1 MKKSYKELFTKYK
14 EGAATVE
21 ERQQVE
27 EELERFEALSQ
38 YLEEEF
44 HDGSLE
50 EKMNEPVPKEV
61 LDVEKLVKRRLREV
75 MLKGALLSLL
85 LLGLIFYGL
94 SPLVST
100 FFYNPMNESLSS
112 VEKDVSIDLAVL
124 SELTIPEYASSS
136 VYVET
141 KGFGSYQMRYSITD
155 LFDQNSLVTEKIVVR
170 GSVVE
175 TLNSLYDR
183 EPLFI
188 TPLEIMREGKES
200 RKQREDIIELLSG
213 LGSTNYGSVSVL
225 FKNSLSMEEL
235 REFQTRYENIRL
247 QWVAVD
253 NGQGIQTSSLVTGFS
268 PLGSRRSAHLFSDE
282 TLLKEYPGLHL
293 LDWLVHQGE
302 RSEDGA
308 SLEAEGYEK
317 HYEALLYYAL
327 DRKSEISVHS
337 ERLKETEVLEESAA
351 YVEEHGVR
359 TYGVLLDGTVEDLL
373 VLLED
378 EAVEWMEI
386 KEMKVLGP

>member
-50 EKMNEPVPKEV
+50 EEMNELVPKEV
-61 LDVEKLVKRRLREV
+61 RDVEKLVKRRLREV
-75 MLKGALLSLL
+75 ILKGALLSLL

-100 FFYNPMNESLSS
+100 LYYNPMNESLSS
-112 VEKDVSIDLAVL
+112 VEKDVSLDLAVL
-124 SELTIPEYASSS
+124 SELTMPEYASSS

-155 LFDQNSLVTEKIVVR
+155 LFDQNSLVTEKKVVR

-188 TPLEIMREGKES
+188 TPLEIMREEKES

-247 QWVAVD
+247 QWVAVE
-253 NGQGIQTSSLVTGFS
+253 NGQGVQTSSLVTGFS

>member
-38 YLEEEF
+38 YLEDEFRDTDVEEET
-44 HDGSLE
+44 D
-50 EKMNEPVPKEV
+50 EPVKKEA
-61 LDVEKLVKRRLREV
+61 LAVEKLVKKRLREV

-124 SELTIPEYASSS
+124 SELTMPEYSTSS
-136 VYVET
+136 VYVEEE
-141 KGFGSYQMRYSITD
+141 GFGRYQMRYSITD
-155 LFDQNSLVTEKIVVR
+155 LFQETSLLTEKKVVR

-175 TLNSLYDR
+175 TLNSLDDR

-188 TPLEIMREGKES
+188 TPLEIMREEKES
-200 RKQREDIIELLSG
+200 REQREDIHELLSG
-213 LGSTNYGSVSVL
+213 LASTNYGSVSVL

-235 REFQTRYENIRL
+235 RGFQTKYENIRL
-247 QWVAVD
+247 QWVAVE
-253 NGQGIQTSSLVTGFS
+253 NGQGVQTSSLITGFS
-268 PLGSRRSAHLFSDE
+268 PLGSRRSAHLFADE
-282 TLLKEYPGLHL
+282 SLLKEYPGLHL
-293 LDWLVHQGE
+293 LEWLVQPGE
-302 RSEDGA
+302 RNQDGA

-327 DRKSEISVHS
+327 DRKSEISVLS

-351 YVEEHGVR
+351 YVEEHGVH

-373 VLLED
+373 VLLKD
-378 EAVEWMEI
+378 ETVEWMEI
-386 KEMKVLGP
+386 KEMKVLAP

>member
-188 TPLEIMREGKES
+188 TPLEIMREEKES

-247 QWVAVD
+247 QWVAVE
-253 NGQGIQTSSLVTGFS
+253 NGQGVQTSSLVTGFS

>member
-50 EKMNEPVPKEV
+50 EEMNEPVPKEV

-100 FFYNPMNESLSS
+100 LYYNPMNESLSS
-112 VEKDVSIDLAVL
+112 VEKDVSLDLAVL
-124 SELTIPEYASSS
+124 SELTMPEYASSS

-155 LFDQNSLVTEKIVVR
+155 LFDQNSLVTEKKVVR

-188 TPLEIMREGKES
+188 TPLEIMREEKES

-247 QWVAVD
+247 QWVAVE
-253 NGQGIQTSSLVTGFS
+253 NGQGVQTSSLVTGFS

-351 YVEEHGVR
+351 YVEEHSVR

>member
-38 YLEEEF
+38 YLEDEFRDTDVEEET
-44 HDGSLE
+44 G
-50 EKMNEPVPKEV
+50 EPVKKEA
-61 LDVEKLVKRRLREV
+61 LAVEKLVKKRLREV

-100 FFYNPMNESLSS
+100 LYYNPMNESLSS
-112 VEKDVSIDLAVL
+112 VEKDVSLDLAVL
-124 SELTIPEYASSS
+124 SELTMPEYASSS

-155 LFDQNSLVTEKIVVR
+155 LFDQNSLVTEKKVVR

-188 TPLEIMREGKES
+188 TPLEIMREEKES
-200 RKQREDIIELLSG
+200 RKQREDIHVLLSG

-225 FKNSLSMEEL
+225 FKKSLTMEEL
-235 REFQTRYENIRL
+235 QRFQTKYKDIRL
-247 QWVAVD
+247 QWVGVE
-253 NGQGIQTSSLVTGFS
+253 NGQGVQTSSLVTGFS

>member
-50 EKMNEPVPKEV
+50 EEMNEPVPKEV

-100 FFYNPMNESLSS
+100 LYYNPMNESLSS
-112 VEKDVSIDLAVL
+112 VEKDVSLDLAVL
-124 SELTIPEYASSS
+124 SELTMPEYASSS

-155 LFDQNSLVTEKIVVR
+155 LFDQNSLVTEKKVVR

-188 TPLEIMREGKES
+188 TPLEIMREEKES

-247 QWVAVD
+247 QWVAVE
-253 NGQGIQTSSLVTGFS
+253 NGQGVQTSSLVTGFS

-282 TLLKEYPGLHL
+282 TLLKKYPGLHL

>member
-124 SELTIPEYASSS
+124 SELTMPEYASSS
-136 VYVET
+136 VYVEA

-188 TPLEIMREGKES
+188 TPLEIMREEKES

-247 QWVAVD
+247 QWVAVE
-253 NGQGIQTSSLVTGFS
+253 NGQGVQTSSLVTGFS

>member
-50 EKMNEPVPKEV
+50 EEMNEPVPKEV

-100 FFYNPMNESLSS
+100 LYYNPMNESLSS
-112 VEKDVSIDLAVL
+112 VEKDVSLDLAVL
-124 SELTIPEYASSS
+124 SELTMPEYASSS

-155 LFDQNSLVTEKIVVR
+155 LFDQNSLVTEKKVVR

-188 TPLEIMREGKES
+188 TPLEIMREEKES

-247 QWVAVD
+247 QWVAVE
-253 NGQGIQTSSLVTGFS
+253 NGQGVQTSSLVTGFS

>member
-38 YLEEEF
+38 YLEDEFRDTDVEEET
-44 HDGSLE
+44 G
-50 EKMNEPVPKEV
+50 EPVKKEA
-61 LDVEKLVKRRLREV
+61 LAVEKLVKKRLREV

-100 FFYNPMNESLSS
+100 LYYNPMNESLSS
-112 VEKDVSIDLAVL
+112 VEKDVSLDLAVL
-124 SELTIPEYASSS
+124 SELTMPEYASSS
-136 VYVET
+136 VYVEA

-155 LFDQNSLVTEKIVVR
+155 LFYQNSIVTEKKIVR

-188 TPLEIMREGKES
+188 TPLEIMREEKES
-200 RKQREDIIELLSG
+200 RKQREDIHVLLSG

-225 FKNSLSMEEL
+225 FKKSLTMEEL
-235 REFQTRYENIRL
+235 QRFQTKYENIRL
-247 QWVAVD
+247 QWVGVE
-253 NGQGIQTSSLVTGFS
+253 NGQGVQTSSLITGFS
-268 PLGSRRSAHLFSDE
+268 PLGSRRSAHLFADE
-282 TLLKEYPGLHL
+282 TLLKKYPGLHL
-293 LDWLVHQGE
+293 LEWLVQPGE
-302 RSEDGA
+302 RSQDGA

-317 HYEALLYYAL
+317 HYKALLHFAL
-327 DRKSEISVHS
+327 DRKSEISVLS
-337 ERLKETEVLEESAA
+337 ERLKESEVLEE
-351 YVEEHGVR
+351 HGVHS
-359 TYGVLLDGTVEDLL
+359 YGVLLEGTVEDLL

>member
-188 TPLEIMREGKES
+188 TPLEIMREEKES

-247 QWVAVD
+247 QWVAVE
-253 NGQGIQTSSLVTGFS
+253 NGQGVQTSSLVTGFS

-373 VLLED
+373 VLLKD
-378 EAVEWMEI
+378 ETVEWMEI

>member
-21 ERQQVE
+21 ERLQVE

-38 YLEEEF
+38 YLEDEFRDTDVEEET
-44 HDGSLE
+44 G
-50 EKMNEPVPKEV
+50 EPVNKEA
-61 LDVEKLVKRRLREV
+61 LAVEKLVKKRLREV
-75 MLKGALLSLL
+75 MLKGALISLL

-100 FFYNPMNESLSS
+100 LYYNPMNESLSS
-112 VEKDVSIDLAVL
+112 VEKDVSLDLAVL
-124 SELTIPEYASSS
+124 SELTMPEYASSS
-136 VYVET
+136 VYVEA

-155 LFDQNSLVTEKIVVR
+155 LFYQNSIVTEKKIVR

-188 TPLEIMREGKES
+188 TPLEIMREEKES

-247 QWVAVD
+247 QWVAVE
-253 NGQGIQTSSLVTGFS
+253 NGQGVQTSSLVTGFS

>member
-38 YLEEEF
+38 YLEDEFRDTDVEEET
-44 HDGSLE
+44 G
-50 EKMNEPVPKEV
+50 EPVKKEA
-61 LDVEKLVKRRLREV
+61 LAVEKLVKKRLREV

-100 FFYNPMNESLSS
+100 LYYNPMNESLSS
-112 VEKDVSIDLAVL
+112 VEKDVSLDLAVL
-124 SELTIPEYASSS
+124 SELTMPEYASSS
-136 VYVET
+136 VYVEA

-155 LFDQNSLVTEKIVVR
+155 LFYQNSIVTEKKIVR

-188 TPLEIMREGKES
+188 TPLEIMREEKES
-200 RKQREDIIELLSG
+200 RKQREDIHVLLSG

-225 FKNSLSMEEL
+225 FKKSLTMEEL
-235 REFQTRYENIRL
+235 QRFQTKYKDIRL
-247 QWVAVD
+247 QWVGVE
-253 NGQGIQTSSLVTGFS
+253 NGQGVQTSSLITGFS

>member
-38 YLEEEF
+38 YLEDEFRDTDVEEET
-44 HDGSLE
+44 G
-50 EKMNEPVPKEV
+50 EPVKKEA
-61 LDVEKLVKRRLREV
+61 LAVEKLVKKRLREV

-100 FFYNPMNESLSS
+100 LYYNPMNESLSS
-112 VEKDVSIDLAVL
+112 VEKDVSLDLAVL
-124 SELTIPEYASSS
+124 SELTMPEYASSS
-136 VYVET
+136 VYVEA

-155 LFDQNSLVTEKIVVR
+155 LFYQNSIVTEKKIVR

-188 TPLEIMREGKES
+188 TPLEIMREEKES
-200 RKQREDIIELLSG
+200 RKQREDIHVLLSG

-225 FKNSLSMEEL
+225 FKKSLTMEEL
-235 REFQTRYENIRL
+235 QRFQTKYENIRL
-247 QWVAVD
+247 QWVGVE
-253 NGQGIQTSSLVTGFS
+253 NGQGVQTSSLITGFS
-268 PLGSRRSAHLFSDE
+268 PLGSRRSAHLFADE
-282 TLLKEYPGLHL
+282 SLLKEYPGLHL
-293 LDWLVHQGE
+293 LEWLVQPGE
-302 RSEDGA
+302 RSQDGA

-317 HYEALLYYAL
+317 HYKALLHFAL
-327 DRKSEISVHS
+327 DRKSEISVLS
-337 ERLKETEVLEESAA
+337 ERLKESEVLEASAA
-351 YVEEHGVR
+351 YVEEHGVHS
-359 TYGVLLDGTVEDLL
+359 YGVLLEGTVEDLL